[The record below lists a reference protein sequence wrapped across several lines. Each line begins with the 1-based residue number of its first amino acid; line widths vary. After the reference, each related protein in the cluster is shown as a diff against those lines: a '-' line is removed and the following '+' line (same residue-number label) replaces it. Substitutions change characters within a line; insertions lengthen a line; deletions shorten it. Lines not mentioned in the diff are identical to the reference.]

1 MSESYE
7 IHSILEFGDTP
18 ASGLWWVL
26 SPAGESPP
34 VRAGTDC
41 LIRKSPKHPSM
52 DGSIIVSGGG
62 TPQGYIDDVTEL
74 SLFHGTWKKL
84 ATKVNFVLINI
95 LFVSV
100 S

>member
-41 LIRKSPKHPSM
+41 LIRQSPKHPSM